1 MDDPTKFTLFAELK
15 AHAVPWQNRHVRPAI
30 TTCCLASVSIKPS
43 TILTSWG
50 KSSWEWLWGGGGK
63 EREVIES
70 HTLCLFI
77 YQFHSNFKELGISPP
92 HLKIFYFQCFLLKCR
107 AEFLSRKKWQRAAA
121 LHLKVTKSPGLA
133 EVGLSV
139 WFLQELLWAHI
150 FLCPVQRVA
159 FLGQSQP
166 GRAIVPVAPEQSEHP
181 QTGIQ
186 SSPTDLGVGQ
196 LLCLCLRGV
205 RLEYKS

>member
-1 MDDPTKFTLFAELK
+1 MAFSGA
-15 AHAVPWQNRHVRPAI
+15 
-30 TTCCLASVSIKPS
+30 
-43 TILTSWG
+43 
-50 KSSWEWLWGGGGK
+50 GGK

-92 HLKIFYFQCFLLKCR
+92 HLKIFYFQRFLLKCR

-139 WFLQELLWAHI
+139 WFLQELLWAH
-150 FLCPVQRVA
+150 LPVPSAVGGIPGTEPTWQSHRSCGTRAVRA
-159 FLGQSQP
+159 SPNWDSEQPHWLGC
-166 GRAIVPVAPEQSEHP
+166 GAVVVFVPQGGEV
-181 QTGIQ
+181 GIQ
-186 SSPTDLGVGQ
+186 ELNFKN
-196 LLCLCLRGV
+196 LL
-205 RLEYKS
+205 